1 MTKIFPFTEFN
12 LCQVTP
18 MPEHPEIHSLNNS
31 QRTSLSL
38 QSSSPSRKLEGPH
51 SPGSQDEWNEREV
64 MDEEKEP
71 DKTPFLGIFNQ
82 LRDLSQRPAMS

>member
-18 MPEHPEIHSLNNS
+18 MPERPEIHASNTS
-31 QRTSLSL
+31 QRTGLSP
-38 QSSSPSRKLEGPH
+38 QSSSPGRKLEGLH

-64 MDEEKEP
+64 TDDEKEP
-71 DKTPFLGIFNQ
+71 DKTPFSEIFNQ
-82 LRDLSQRPAMS
+82 LRDLFQRPAVS